1 MGAVSAIVSES
12 ISVAGQKTDGKT
24 EPEQTEEVMATAIDP
39 RCYRSEGQTRPKC
52 CLLCR
57 RNLLVH
63 LPNTAVTAVAQYC
76 AEAAVKLRC
85 VPPEELL
92 RERAKARPR
101 RALT

>member
-12 ISVAGQKTDGKT
+12 ISVGDRKTDAKT
-24 EPEQTEEVMATAIDP
+24 ELEQREEVTATAIDS
-39 RCYRSEGQTRPKC
+39 RCFRSKGQTRPKR

-63 LPNTAVTAVAQYC
+63 RPSTAVTAVAQYC
-76 AEAAVKLRC
+76 AEAEMKLRC

-92 RERAKARPR
+92 REHAEVRPR